1 MKLKA
6 PRSVFVG
13 GCSQFSFLECKSCMQ
28 YISSKPMCV
37 GSDVQAS
44 FFFLL
49 LLAPIGVYLFQ
60 YGMEIIWQTG
70 FSLPSALT

>member
-1 MKLKA
+1 
-6 PRSVFVG
+6 
-13 GCSQFSFLECKSCMQ
+13 
-28 YISSKPMCV
+28 MCV
-37 GSDVQAS
+37 GSDVQASS